1 MKGRSCLH
9 FWNAVEGDSKEWT
22 VLVAEV
28 SRTGKVGQRHP
39 ICLAQRHDPSL
50 VQTILGEGVSRT
62 QMDINGLLE
71 QLL

>member
-1 MKGRSCLH
+1 M
-9 FWNAVEGDSKEWT
+9 
-22 VLVAEV
+22 AEV

-62 QMDINGLLE
+62 QMGINGLLE